1 MIFITKLINRGLY
14 ETGRITIIN
23 AEIPNIPG
31 SLQELLTDI
40 AYTKANVIS
49 IDHDSL
55 KQTSRF
61 KNINVEI
68 TLETNGP
75 EHVKKI
81 WDVLTKKGYIIH

>member
-1 MIFITKLINRGLY
+1 MSFISQLINRGLY
-14 ETGRITIIN
+14 ETGRITIVN
-23 AEIPNIPG
+23 VEVPNIPG
-31 SLQELLTDI
+31 KLQELLANI

-49 IDHDSL
+49 INHDSL
-55 KQTSRF
+55 KETSRF

-81 WDVLTKKGYIIH
+81 WDVLAKKGYIVH